1 MAITAIRTVIIYI
14 FIITAMRI
22 MGKRQ
27 LGELQPAELVVTLV
41 ISDLAA
47 VPMQES
53 GMPLLNGLIPIIMLV
68 ALELLL
74 SALMMKVPFFHRLI
88 GGKAKIVVSDGQI
101 DATAMKG
108 MRLTVDDL
116 METLRQQGTFDIA
129 DVQYAIV
136 EANGKISVY
145 PKVGARQ
152 VTCDDLNL
160 NLPDNGMPMVI
171 VSDGKVS
178 QWGLSVCGLDES
190 WLRDVLAANTCKE
203 QDVFIMTADKSRQYT
218 LIRKEQCA

>member
-1 MAITAIRTVIIYI
+1 MVGHGRVS
-14 FIITAMRI
+14 
-22 MGKRQ
+22 GD
-27 LGELQPAELVVTLV
+27 GSGVG
-41 ISDLAA
+41 S
-47 VPMQES
+47 VP
-53 GMPLLNGLIPIIMLV
+53 
-68 ALELLL
+68 ELLL
-74 SALMMKVPFFHRLI
+74 SGAMLKLPWVSRLI
-88 GGKAKIVVSDGQI
+88 TGNPITIIRDGQL
-101 DATAMKG
+101 DQKALKKLRM
-108 MRLTVDDL
+108 TVDDL

-145 PKVGARQ
+145 PKTGARQ

-160 NLPDNGMPMVI
+160 NLPDNGMSMVI